1 MKKGTLM
8 RTAVVYES
16 IHHGN
21 TRRVAEAMAAALGA
35 QLFTVEEAA
44 ELDASQFDLVGLGSG
59 IYFYRHHHELR
70 WLVATWPRVPR
81 KSFVFSTAGISSL
94 ASWWHGSL
102 VRLLRRRG
110 SEVIGEFS
118 CPGFD
123 TFGPLWLIGGLHR
136 GRPSEHDL
144 ARATEF
150 AKEILTVESG
160 SVSVGTPLPR

>member
-1 MKKGTLM
+1 MK
-8 RTAVVYES
+8 TAIVYKS

-21 TRRVAEAMAAALGA
+21 TRRVAEAMAALGA
-35 QLFTVEEAA
+35 ELYTVEEAA
-44 ELDASQFDLVGLGSG
+44 TLDASQFDLVGLGSG
-59 IYFYRHHHELR
+59 IYFCRHHHELR
-70 WLVATWPRVPR
+70 RLVATWPTVPR
-81 KSFVFSTAGISSL
+81 KSFVYSTAGISSL

-136 GRPSEHDL
+136 GRPSELDL

-150 AKEILTVESG
+150 AKGLLESIAPTRT
-160 SVSVGTPLPR
+160 S

>member
-1 MKKGTLM
+1 MKI
-8 RTAVVYES
+8 AIVYKS
-16 IHHGN
+16 IHHSN

-35 QLFTVEEAA
+35 EIYTVEKAA
-44 ELDASQFDLVGLGSG
+44 ALDASQFDVVGLGSG

-70 WLVATWPRVPR
+70 QLVATWPKVPL

-94 ASWWHGSL
+94 SSWWHASL
-102 VRLLRRRG
+102 VWLLRRRG

-123 TFGPLWLIGGLHR
+123 TVGPLWLIGGLHR

-144 ARATEF
+144 ARAAEF
-150 AKEILTVESG
+150 ARSLLVTRASLQSSKGGIARSRT
-160 SVSVGTPLPR
+160 

>member
-1 MKKGTLM
+1 MI
-8 RTAVVYES
+8 TAVIYKS

-35 QLFTVEEAA
+35 EHYTVEEAA
-44 ELDASQFDLVGLGSG
+44 QLEASQFDLVGFGSG
-59 IYFYRHHHELR
+59 IYFGRHHHELR
-70 WLVATWPRVPR
+70 RLVANWPKVPS

-102 VRLLRRRG
+102 VRLLRRRS

-136 GRPSEHDL
+136 GRPNDADL
-144 ARATEF
+144 ARAAEF
-150 AKEILTVESG
+150 AKGLLTSLSG
-160 SVSVGTPLPR
+160 SVSGDTPLPR

>member
-1 MKKGTLM
+1 MK
-8 RTAVVYES
+8 TAIVYKS

-21 TRRVAEAMAAALGA
+21 TRRLAEAIAAALGA
-35 QLFTVEEAA
+35 ELYTVAEAA
-44 ELDASQFDLVGLGSG
+44 TLDASQFDLVGFGSG

-70 WLVATWPRVPR
+70 RLVATWPTVPR

-110 SEVIGEFS
+110 SDVLGEFS

-136 GRPSEHDL
+136 GRPSKHDL
-144 ARATEF
+144 ARAAEF
-150 AKEILTVESG
+150 AKGLLAD
-160 SVSVGTPLPR
+160 VSVAAARTSS

>member
-1 MKKGTLM
+1 MK
-8 RTAVVYES
+8 TAVIYKS

-35 QLFTVEEAA
+35 ELYTVEEAA
-44 ELDASQFDLVGLGSG
+44 DLDASQFDLVGFGSG
-59 IYFYRHHHELR
+59 IYFYRHHHDLR
-70 WLVATWPRVPR
+70 RLVASWPKVPP

-102 VRLLRRRG
+102 VRLLRRG

-136 GRPSEHDL
+136 GRPNEADL
-144 ARATEF
+144 ARAAEF
-150 AKEILTVESG
+150 ARGLLTSLGG
-160 SVSVGTPLPR
+160 SVSGETPLPR